1 MAGAPGTQIRH
12 TGLMDTPGSRGRLSS
27 EHRAYVLDAHARQES
42 VEVIARRLGRSVE
55 SIRKVLE
62 GSSES
67 VQVAEADPWDL
78 DEMIDY
84 LADLPEE
91 AMHEVLELS
100 RLQRRSNELRQSLS
114 ERLAGATRVAKNV

>member
-1 MAGAPGTQIRH
+1 MFSMR
-12 TGLMDTPGSRGRLSS
+12 TP
-27 EHRAYVLDAHARQES
+27 D
-42 VEVIARRLGRSVE
+42 IARRLGRSVE